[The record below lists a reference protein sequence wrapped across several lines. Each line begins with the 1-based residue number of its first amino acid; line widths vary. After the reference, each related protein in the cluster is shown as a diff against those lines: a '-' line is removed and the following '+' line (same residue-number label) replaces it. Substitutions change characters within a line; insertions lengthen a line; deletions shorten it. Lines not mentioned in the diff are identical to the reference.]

1 MTRNDMYHR
10 AMLRQLG
17 VATYQ
22 ESPHG
27 KTTAVDHRLEH
38 SGERAGQPRPR
49 PPVRIPP
56 AGASSTPGDGTSG
69 SGTS

>member
-17 VATYQ
+17 VTTYQ

-27 KTTAVDHRLEH
+27 KATAVDHKLEH
-38 SGERAGQPRPR
+38 SGERAAAAASQCRM
-49 PPVRIPP
+49 PP
-56 AGASSTPGDGTSG
+56 AGASGTPGDGTSG